1 MIKDMDF
8 SSIHL
13 GPLPRRFPALSP
25 VATIGYIPRKRDWI
39 RHPFGTFNF
48 SFILKGAGL
57 YRTAEREWEVRAP
70 CVITQW
76 PGVHIE
82 YGPHLE
88 WEELYLIYDAA
99 NMPAL
104 RKSRLVTDGKPV
116 WYLQDPGPVR
126 RRLDE
131 LNEALVAGGGGETP
145 SPDRVDRICEALI
158 MESLI
163 SESTPVTGPHEKAI
177 RAARARVESGCLDEI
192 DFDRLALEHGF
203 SPSSF
208 RRHWGEHVGT
218 PPQRFLVELR
228 IRRACRLLVETAMSV
243 REIARAVRFED
254 ALYFSRRFREITGES
269 ASGYRQNH
277 RYPATGRPV

>member
-1 MIKDMDF
+1 MDF

-13 GPLPRRFPALSP
+13 APLPRRFPGLLQ
-25 VATIGYIPRKRDWI
+25 VGTVGYIPHKQNWI
-39 RHPFGTFNF
+39 RHPFSTFNF

-57 YRTAEREWEVRAP
+57 YRTAQREWEVRAP

-76 PGVHIE
+76 PGVHVE

-99 NMPAL
+99 HMAAL
-104 RKSRLVTDGKPV
+104 RRSQLVKDGKPV

-131 LNEALVAGGGGETP
+131 LNEALTAGEEGGI
-145 SPDRVDRICEALI
+145 SPDRVDRICESLV

-163 SESTPVTGPHEKAI
+163 SETTPVSGPHERAI
-177 RAARARVESGCLDEI
+177 LAARAQVEAGFLGEI
-192 DFDRLALEHGF
+192 DFDKLALEHGF

-208 RRHWGEHVGT
+208 RRHWNEHVGT
-218 PPQRFLVELR
+218 PPQRFLVGLR
-228 IRRACRLLVETAMSV
+228 IRRACRLLVETSMSV
-243 REIARAVRFED
+243 GQIAQAVRFD
-254 ALYFSRRFREITGES
+254 DPLYFSRRFREITGES
-269 ASGYRQNH
+269 ASDYRRSR
-277 RYPATGRPV
+277 RYPSAGADAAPQP

>member
-1 MIKDMDF
+1 MIKVMDF

-13 GPLPRRFPALSP
+13 APLPRRFPGMLP
-25 VATIGYIPRKRDWI
+25 VATVGYIPHKRDWI
-39 RHPFGTFNF
+39 RHPFQTFNF

-57 YRTAEREWEVRAP
+57 YRTAQREWEVRAP

-76 PGVHIE
+76 PGVHVE

-99 NMPAL
+99 HMPTL
-104 RKSRLVTDGKPV
+104 RRSAFVKDGKPV

-131 LNEALVAGGGGETP
+131 LNEALTAGEAL
-145 SPDRVDRICEALI
+145 SPDRVDRLCESLV

-163 SESTPVTGPHEKAI
+163 SESTPVSGPHERAI
-177 RAARARVESGCLDEI
+177 RAARAQVEAGFLEEI
-192 DFDRLALEHGF
+192 DFDRLALDHGF

-208 RRHWGEHVGT
+208 RRHWGEHVGM
-218 PPQRFLVELR
+218 PPQRFLVGLR
-228 IRRACRLLVETAMSV
+228 IRRACRLLVETSMGV
-243 REIARAVRFED
+243 GEIARALRFED
-254 ALYFSRRFREITGES
+254 PLYFSRRFKELTGES
-269 ASGYRQNH
+269 ASDYRKSH
-277 RYPATGRPV
+277 RYPVTGEKG